1 MSMARFAVA
10 LAFSTLLV
18 ACERDPLVP
27 LVQLE
32 GVAPRQIELGDKLE
46 IEGAAFPQGRKAR
59 VLFEGT
65 LSRPGEVGDLDAE
78 VDAHGEVVAP
88 DRIEIAVDDA
98 LLTAFCGAGSSAV
111 HTTFDGSLTVV
122 FAAQTPGAPP
132 VSGHLQHATIDVL
145 PTAAGQARFLADA
158 EDGDKL
164 AKAAGMRVEPR
175 AAGGLAITSIEPG
188 SRAASAGLLP
198 DDVIASANGVRAL
211 GVSDL
216 AAPAGAASLRLVV
229 RRGGGSEET
238 HVVALEGARAETPRR
253 FAIPAAI
260 VIGVATLLALLA
272 ASPGASVVWL
282 RRRLGKHRA
291 RSSALDG
298 FARFVGLATAC
309 VVPIALPAADVS
321 VLALVAFTGALAMA
335 LLAGTEHEPSSA
347 RAALSVANRL
357 VPSCA
362 ALACALVISGSLRAD
377 ELSAAQ
383 GAAPWGFFALRSPA
397 HALLAIVFATWAARR
412 EGAGEPLPLSGGEA
426 SLPRA
431 CERFIATLHAALA
444 VIVFFG
450 GWRLPMAPP
459 HVHGPVVALCV
470 VVFGAKTALV
480 AWAIERLRTALP
492 PRSLGAAVRATF
504 FRLLPAAIVAGAG
517 AAAWERHVTSRG
529 IAAATTF
536 GLAAIAAAAL
546 AQLAWPRAEQRV
558 RVDPLA

>member
-1 MSMARFAVA
+1 VIRRVFG
-10 LAFSTLLV
+10 F
-18 ACERDPLVP
+18 PF
-27 LVQLE
+27 
-32 GVAPRQIELGDKLE
+32 EL
-46 IEGAAFPQGRKAR
+46 
-59 VLFEGT
+59 
-65 LSRPGEVGDLDAE
+65 
-78 VDAHGEVVAP
+78 
-88 DRIEIAVDDA
+88 
-98 LLTAFCGAGSSAV
+98 
-111 HTTFDGSLTVV
+111 DGSITVV

-132 VSGHLQHATIDVL
+132 VSGNLQHATIDVL

-175 AAGGLAITSIEPG
+175 AAGGLAITAVEPK
-188 SRAASAGLLP
+188 SRAAAAGLLP

-229 RRGGGSEET
+229 RRGGGPEET

-260 VIGVATLLALLA
+260 VIGMATLLALLA
-272 ASPGASVVWL
+272 AAPGRTVVWL
-282 RRRLGKHRA
+282 RRRLAKHKP
-291 RSSALDG
+291 RSSSLDA
-298 FARFVGLATAC
+298 FARFIGLATAC

-335 LLAGTEHEPSSA
+335 LLAGTEHEPSPA

-412 EGAGEPLPLSGGEA
+412 EGSGESFA
-426 SLPRA
+426 LPRA
-431 CERFIATLHAALA
+431 CERFVATLHAALG

-459 HVHGPVVALCV
+459 HVHGPVVIVCALAFAV
-470 VVFGAKTALV
+470 KTALV
-480 AWAIERLRTALP
+480 AWAVERLRAALP
-492 PRSLGAAVRATF
+492 PRSLGAAARATF
-504 FRLLPAAIVAGAG
+504 FRLLPVAIIAGAG

-546 AQLAWPRAEQRV
+546 VQLAWPRAEQRV

>member
-1 MSMARFAVA
+1 MGRMTVA
-10 LAFSTLLV
+10 LALGALLV

-59 VLFEGT
+59 VLFEGAF
-65 LSRPGEVGDLDAE
+65 SRPGEVTDSDGE
-78 VDAHGEVVAP
+78 VEARGEVVAP
-88 DRIEIAVDDA
+88 DRIEIAVDDT
-98 LLTAFCGAGSSAV
+98 LLTAFCGAGSSAA
-111 HTTFDGSLTVV
+111 HTTFDGAITVV

-132 VSGHLQHATIDVL
+132 VSGNLQHTTIDVL

-164 AKAAGMRVEPR
+164 AHVAGMRVEAR
-175 AAGGLAITSIEPG
+175 AAGGLAITSVEPK
-188 SRAASAGLLP
+188 SRAAGAGLLP

-211 GVSDL
+211 GVGDL

-229 RRGGGSEET
+229 RRGGGPEEIHT
-238 HVVALEGARAETPRR
+238 VALEGARAETPRR

-272 ASPGASVVWL
+272 ASPGRTVLWL
-282 RRRLGKHRA
+282 RRRLAKHRP
-291 RSSALDG
+291 RKSSLDG
-298 FARFVGLATAC
+298 LARFIGVATAC
-309 VVPIALPAADVS
+309 AVPIALPAADVS

-335 LLAGTEHEPSSA
+335 LLAGTEHERSHA
-347 RAALSVANRL
+347 RAAMSVANRL

-377 ELSAAQ
+377 ELTAAQ

-412 EGAGEPLPLSGGEA
+412 EGGAESSA
-426 SLPRA
+426 LPRA
-431 CERFIATLHAALA
+431 CERFVATLHAALG

-450 GWRLPMAPP
+450 GWRLPFAPQ
-459 HVHGPVVALCV
+459 HVHGPLVLACAA
-470 VVFGAKTALV
+470 VFAVKTLLV
-480 AWAIERLRTALP
+480 AWAVDRLRAALP
-492 PRSLGAAVRATF
+492 PRSLGVAARATF
-504 FRLLPAAIVAGAG
+504 FRLLPAAIVAGVG

-546 AQLAWPRAEQRV
+546 VQLAWPRAEQRV